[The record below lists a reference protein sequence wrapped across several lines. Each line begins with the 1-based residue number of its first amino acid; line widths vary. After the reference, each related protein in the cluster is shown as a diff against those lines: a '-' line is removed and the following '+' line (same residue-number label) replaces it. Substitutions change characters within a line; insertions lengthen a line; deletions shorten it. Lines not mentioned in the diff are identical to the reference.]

1 MQDARVVTIENVM
14 MTLNRIPEIKAVVDT
29 GTDWKILGGF
39 VLTALAVALGSL
51 VTIVSVSRTSK
62 GQEKLARAVAIKDS
76 RQAWINE
83 LRDACSA
90 YIAAIGILQ
99 YKSDNKEVYQIFVD
113 KVTREDAS
121 KGAELV
127 ASWELQKRNIKQ
139 SALSLKAKIEML
151 SNPSEEGFQE
161 LIRLVSEAYK
171 KANELEGG
179 SDEVCEKIIGK
190 CQVILKTEWNRAKNM
205 E

>member
-1 MQDARVVTIENVM
+1 MQDAKVVTIENVM

-99 YKSDNKEVYQIFVD
+99 YKTDNKEVYQIFVD

-171 KANELEGG
+171 KANKLEGG
-179 SDEVCEKIIGK
+179 SEEVCEQIIGK

>member
-1 MQDARVVTIENVM
+1 MTIENVM

-83 LRDACSA
+83 LRDVCSA

-99 YKSDNKEVYQIFVD
+99 YKSDNKEVYQVFVD

-121 KGAELV
+121 KGADLV

-179 SDEVCEKIIGK
+179 SDEVCEQIIGK